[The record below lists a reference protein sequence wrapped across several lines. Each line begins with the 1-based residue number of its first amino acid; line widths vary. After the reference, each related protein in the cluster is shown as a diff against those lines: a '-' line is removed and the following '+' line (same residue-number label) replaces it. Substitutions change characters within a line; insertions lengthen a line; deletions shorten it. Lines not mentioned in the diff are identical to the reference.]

1 MAETSFL
8 DDETPLA
15 APGNIWK
22 VVLGAKGLFMSAKA
36 KIMGNANKSVTAIS
50 NCALTPVDH
59 STAARAGKA

>member
-15 APGNIWK
+15 ATGNVWK
-22 VVLGAKGLFMSAKA
+22 VVLGAKGPFMSAKA
-36 KIMGNANKSVTAIS
+36 KIMDTANKSVPAIS
-50 NCALTPVDH
+50 NSAVTPLDY